1 MKPLTC
7 YFMASF
13 IHIKTLTRAKA
24 LGILF
29 LLLPAISII
38 AQPGIAPGD
47 VFSNGYQADACYRH
61 LYKAPGR
68 LDTVGKMTGAKVYRV
83 WRVVR
88 LDNLV
93 NKSLFAAPEKDCTR
107 NDLFEVLKYGI
118 RNGKISAY
126 GSPEMKGPALDWRV
140 VEKTLLVN
148 DTASES
154 YISNQRDTVTTKNG
168 SVHKM
173 HSSEL
178 AGYVVC
184 EDWYMDSKGIRRS
197 RRIISICPVY
207 DREGDKQP
215 DKPLF
220 YVNYN
225 ECRDLLSSFRATAD
239 EKGAD
244 MTFDEVFVK
253 KSFESIV
260 VKTENVYT
268 HSFATFP
275 NSSQDEST
283 IAIQKLL
290 K

>member
-1 MKPLTC
+1 M
-7 YFMASF
+7 
-13 IHIKTLTRAKA
+13 HIKTLAPAKA

-29 LLLPAISII
+29 FLAGGAA
-38 AQPGIAPGD
+38 AQPGVAPGD

-61 LYKAPGR
+61 FYKAPGR
-68 LDTVGKMTGAKVYRV
+68 LDTVGKITGAKVYRI

-88 LDNLV
+88 IDNLV
-93 NKSLFAAPEKDCTR
+93 NKSLFATPEKDCTR

-118 RNGKISAY
+118 RHGKISAY

-140 VEKTLLVN
+140 VEKTLLVK
-148 DTASES
+148 DTVSES
-154 YISNQRDTVTTKNG
+154 YISNQRDTVTTTNG
-168 SVHKM
+168 AVHNM

-178 AGYVVC
+178 AGYVLC
-184 EDWYMDSKGIRRS
+184 EDWYMDGKGIRRS
-197 RRIISICPVY
+197 RQIVSLCPVY
-207 DREGDKQP
+207 NREDDRQP

-225 ECRDLLSSFRATAD
+225 ECRDLLASFRATAD
-239 EKGAD
+239 EKGED
-244 MTFDEVFVK
+244 MSFDEVFVK
-253 KSFESIV
+253 KKFESIV

-283 IAIQKLL
+283 LSMQKLL